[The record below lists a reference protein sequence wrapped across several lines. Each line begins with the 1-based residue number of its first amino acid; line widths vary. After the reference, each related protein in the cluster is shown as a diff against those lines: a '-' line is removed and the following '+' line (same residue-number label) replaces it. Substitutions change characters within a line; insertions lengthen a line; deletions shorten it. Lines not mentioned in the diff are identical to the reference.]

1 MTFSGFQKLT
11 LLDFPGKTAS
21 IVFTRDCNFR
31 CPFCHNASL
40 VLCRGCE
47 VIAEDDVLSYLD
59 RRKKLLDGL
68 SITGGEPLMQEGLC
82 EFIRKVKALGYA
94 VKLDTNGTYPERL
107 KALLDEGLLD
117 YVAMDLKNSEREYL
131 KTAGISNAS
140 LVMRVKESI
149 RLIMA
154 SGVDYE
160 FRTTLVKGLHTEDSL
175 REALSLITGAERY
188 YLQRFTD
195 SGDLIAP
202 EGLSAF
208 SYEEMRA
215 FLKIAQEVIPTA
227 ALRGVDA

>member
-140 LVMRVKESI
+140 LVLRVKESI
-149 RLIMA
+149 RFIRASMA
-154 SGVDYE
+154 S
-160 FRTTLVKGLHTEDSL
+160 TK
-175 REALSLITGAERY
+175 
-188 YLQRFTD
+188 
-195 SGDLIAP
+195 
-202 EGLSAF
+202 
-208 SYEEMRA
+208 
-215 FLKIAQEVIPTA
+215 
-227 ALRGVDA
+227 